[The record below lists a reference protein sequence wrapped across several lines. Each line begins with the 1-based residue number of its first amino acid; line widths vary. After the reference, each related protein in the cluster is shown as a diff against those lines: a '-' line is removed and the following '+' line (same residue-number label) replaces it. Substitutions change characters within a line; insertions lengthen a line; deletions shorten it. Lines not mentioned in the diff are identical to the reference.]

1 MKIGVIGMGHVGIV
15 TAAVLADQGYEVI
28 GVDRNRWKI
37 NILSKGVSPIYEP
50 GLEDLLRKNLSKLKF
65 TTNYELLREC
75 NIVFITVSTPSK
87 PSGEIDLSNVFSA
100 VKNLMSVGYDGIIV
114 IKSTVIPGT
123 ARKVEEITGLP
134 VVSNPEFLREGSA
147 IHDTLHPDR
156 IVIGS
161 RDKHAGD
168 VVEEIWS
175 FTKAPVIR
183 TTNENAELIKYAANA
198 FLALKISF
206 INEIANLCEKI
217 PGCDVEVIAKGIG
230 LDKRIAPYF
239 LKAGLGFGGSCLPKD
254 TKAVTY
260 FARQLGEPLT
270 IVEAAIKVNEERISR
285 VIRMAKEI
293 LGDLKGRRI
302 AVLGLAFKENTDDV
316 RESQALKL
324 VKKLKEHGVVVKAY
338 DPKALNNA
346 LKEAEFIASNST
358 EECLKESE
366 LAIIATGW
374 NEFREK
380 ISEKLLLKLGVKAI
394 IDARRILNPQ
404 KFRKITFKAIGL
416 YRNNQHTTN

>member
-1 MKIGVIGMGHVGIV
+1 MKIGVIGMGYVGTV
-15 TAAVLADQGYEVI
+15 TAAVLADQGYEVV

-37 NILSKGVSPIYEP
+37 DMLSKGVPPIYEP

-65 TTNYELLREC
+65 TTTYELLREC
-75 NIVFITVSTPSK
+75 DIVFITVSSPSK

-100 VKNLMSVGYDGIIV
+100 VKNLMSIGYDGIVV

-123 ARKVEEITGLP
+123 ARKVKKMTGLP

-147 IHDTLHPDR
+147 VYDTLHPDR
-156 IVIGS
+156 VVIGS

-198 FLALKISF
+198 FLALKISL
-206 INEIANLCEKI
+206 INEVANLCEKI

-254 TKAVTY
+254 TKAITY
-260 FARQLGEPLT
+260 FARKLGEPLT

-293 LGDLKGRRI
+293 LGNLKGRKI
-302 AVLGLAFKENTDDV
+302 AILGLAFKENTDDV

-324 VKKLKEHGVVVKAY
+324 VKKLKEHGAIVKAY

-346 LKEAEFIASNST
+346 LKEVEFIASNST

-374 NEFREK
+374 SGFKEK

-404 KFRKITFKAIGL
+404 KFKKITFKAIGL
-416 YRNNQHTTN
+416 YRINQHTTH

>member
-1 MKIGVIGMGHVGIV
+1 MKIGVIGMGYVGTV
-15 TAAVLADQGYEVI
+15 TAAVLADQGYEVV
-28 GVDRNRWKI
+28 GVDRNKWKV
-37 NILSKGVSPIYEP
+37 NLLSKGVSPIYEP
-50 GLEDLLRKNLSKLKF
+50 GLGDLIRKNLSRLRF
-65 TTNYELLREC
+65 TTDYNELKGC
-75 NIVFITVSTPSK
+75 DVVFITVSTPSK

-100 VKNLMSVGYDGIIV
+100 VEGLMGIGYDGIIA

-123 ARKVEEITGLP
+123 ARKVEEKTGLP

-147 IHDTLHPDR
+147 VYDTLHPDR
-156 IVIGS
+156 VVIGS

-239 LKAGLGFGGSCLPKD
+239 LKAGIGFGGSCLPKD
-254 TKAVTY
+254 TRAITY
-260 FARQLGEPLT
+260 FARKLDEPLT

-285 VIRMAKEI
+285 VVRMAEELIGELRGK
-293 LGDLKGRRI
+293 RI
-302 AVLGLAFKENTDDV
+302 AVLGLAFKEGTDDV

-324 VKKLKEHGVVVKAY
+324 IKSLKERGAIVRAY
-338 DPKALNNA
+338 DPMALKNA
-346 LKEAEFIASNST
+346 LKMLDFIPAGSL
-358 EECLKESE
+358 EECIRECDLV
-366 LAIIATGW
+366 IIATGW
-374 NEFREK
+374 SEFKEK
-380 ISEKLLLKLGVKAI
+380 INEEILLRNGVKAL
-394 IDARRILNPQ
+394 IDARRILDPKAFKTV
-404 KFRKITFKAIGL
+404 KFRAVGL
-416 YRNNQHTTN
+416 YAT